1 MRASLLAAAI
11 ALLPLGGC
19 AVGPDFTSPG
29 WSSPASWF
37 SGRRQPAPVP
47 SAPAAA
53 PIDPDWWAVF
63 GDPRLTALERQVAG
77 SNLDVQAAGLRIAES
92 RAQLRITGA
101 SQYPTINA
109 NTSYEREKPSNL
121 GIFSAFGGG
130 GGGSAATQANGA
142 FGNVGGS
149 PAVPSGFGAL
159 DVFQYGF
166 DASWEPDLWGRVRRS
181 IESARATAEASADAR
196 RAALLSA
203 LAEVGRDYIDLR
215 GTQEQLRIARE
226 NLRTARQSLAL
237 TQERAAAGLT
247 ADLDVANASAQV
259 STVAAQIPALQQHE
273 QEDVNALSLLLGRPP
288 NALASELA
296 VARPVPP
303 VPARVPVGFPSELA
317 RRRPDIRQAEAQLH
331 TATADVG
338 VAVASFYPQVTL
350 NASLGFQALQF
361 GNLFKWDA
369 RQYGA
374 GPGITL
380 PIFQGGQLRGT
391 LELRRAQQREAAVNY
406 QKTVLSAW
414 HDVDNALTAY
424 EREQQRRAA
433 LVRAVEQ
440 NRRALS
446 LAQSRY
452 QQGFADFLPVLTA
465 EQALLSTEQ
474 ALASSVT
481 TVSTNLV
488 ALYKA
493 LGGGWESFYPDAT
506 QADSTRLRPAP
517 GARPRK
523 T

>member
-1 MRASLLAAAI
+1 MRARLLATVT
-11 ALLPLGGC
+11 ALIPLAGC
-19 AVGPDFTSPG
+19 AVGPDFTPPG
-29 WSSPASWF
+29 WANPVSWF
-37 SGRRQPAPVP
+37 SGRREPVAVP
-47 SAPAAA
+47 SAPVAA
-53 PIDPDWWAVF
+53 PINPEWWAVF

-77 SNLDVQAAGLRIAES
+77 SNLDVRAAGLRIAES
-92 RAQLRITGA
+92 RAQLRIAAAG
-101 SQYPTINA
+101 QYPSVNA
-109 NTSYEREKPSNL
+109 NASYEREKPSNL

-130 GGGSAATQANGA
+130 PGAASGATQANGA
-142 FGNVGGS
+142 FGNTGS
-149 PAVPSGFGAL
+149 GAPAPSAF

-203 LAEVGRDYIDLR
+203 LAEVARDYVDLR

-237 TQERAAAGLT
+237 TRERAAAGLA

-259 STVAAQIPALQQHE
+259 STVDAQIPALQQHE
-273 QEDVNALSLLLGRPP
+273 QEDINALSLLLGRPP
-288 NALASELA
+288 NALALELA

-331 TATADVG
+331 AATADVG

-350 NASLGFQALQF
+350 SASLGFQALQF
-361 GNLFKWDA
+361 GNLFRWDA
-369 RQYGA
+369 RQYAA

-380 PIFQGGQLRGT
+380 PIFQGGQLRAT

-406 QKTVLSAW
+406 QRTVLAAW

-433 LVRAVEQ
+433 LARAVEQ

-452 QQGFADFLPVLTA
+452 QQGFADFIVVLTA

-506 QADSTRLRPAP
+506 QAGT
-517 GARPRK
+517 ARPRRTPGAWPRK

>member
-1 MRASLLAAAI
+1 
-11 ALLPLGGC
+11 
-19 AVGPDFTSPG
+19 
-29 WSSPASWF
+29 
-37 SGRRQPAPVP
+37 
-47 SAPAAA
+47 
-53 PIDPDWWAVF
+53 
-63 GDPRLTALERQVAG
+63 
-77 SNLDVQAAGLRIAES
+77 
-92 RAQLRITGA
+92 
-101 SQYPTINA
+101 
-109 NTSYEREKPSNL
+109 
-121 GIFSAFGGG
+121 
-130 GGGSAATQANGA
+130 
-142 FGNVGGS
+142 
-149 PAVPSGFGAL
+149 
-159 DVFQYGF
+159 
-166 DASWEPDLWGRVRRS
+166 
-181 IESARATAEASADAR
+181 
-196 RAALLSA
+196 
-203 LAEVGRDYIDLR
+203 
-215 GTQEQLRIARE
+215 
-226 NLRTARQSLAL
+226 
-237 TQERAAAGLT
+237 
-247 ADLDVANASAQV
+247 
-259 STVAAQIPALQQHE
+259 
-273 QEDVNALSLLLGRPP
+273 
-288 NALASELA
+288 
-296 VARPVPP
+296 
-303 VPARVPVGFPSELA
+303 VPVGFPSELA

-331 TATADVG
+331 AATADVG